1 MKKYL
6 FVLFAVL
13 TALSLSAQQKKICF
27 AVLSDT
33 HLGSYAY
40 ALDDLNKAID
50 DINARPDIQFV
61 IISGDIT
68 EFGTDQEIEGT
79 RQVLSRLT
87 KKYLFVPGNHDTNW
101 SESGCTTFNKVMGGS
116 SSATCTTASC
126 SWASARAPTCGW
138 APARRLAR
146 TSNGFGKTFRRPIPT
161 RRWSS

>member
-87 KKYLFVPGNHDTNW
+87 KKYLFVPGNHDTN
-101 SESGCTTFNKVMGGS
+101 
-116 SSATCTTASC
+116 
-126 SWASARAPTCGW
+126 
-138 APARRLAR
+138 
-146 TSNGFGKTFRRPIPT
+146 
-161 RRWSS
+161 